1 MLAWTIQSFQCS
13 SSVPFENPGTTTRVS
28 KQDEN
33 TPFYMLE
40 RLIELKVAITA
51 AGVEQ
56 FKLGFSQ
63 ENHKNCLSKYM
74 KRILGRQV
82 ATMLRQMLLCHP

>member
-28 KQDEN
+28 KQDKN

-51 AGVEQ
+51 AGVELELSSSNWALAKKL
-56 FKLGFSQ
+56 FK
-63 ENHKNCLSKYM
+63 
-74 KRILGRQV
+74 
-82 ATMLRQMLLCHP
+82 

>member
-51 AGVEQ
+51 AGVELELSSSNWALAKKL
-56 FKLGFSQ
+56 FK
-63 ENHKNCLSKYM
+63 
-74 KRILGRQV
+74 
-82 ATMLRQMLLCHP
+82 